1 MTGTSASAA
10 RRGALL
16 RLARVTITCMLVIDP
31 RSLAGQLRPIDPI
44 GWDVLDP
51 AHSWIVDVG
60 VGVMQNQ
67 LASLAGT
74 RGDLV
79 ELGNFRVA
87 WRSGR
92 IGVEIAGTLLRR
104 FRDGAVFADPVLG
117 ANPPDGETRHDAGD
131 VRAATTI
138 RLNGASPV
146 LMALRFGTRLPTT
159 SEEVGLDRDR
169 TDFFATFGARYRSGP
184 FSIGGESG
192 VAING
197 TRVDG
202 VDQLDVWTYSLGIDY
217 RFGPVTAGGAIV
229 GHNDMHRRV
238 IRGNEDLNELR
249 LGLGAGDRV
258 RFAATFVQGLADFS
272 PDRGLLV
279 SVGLRN

>member
-1 MTGTSASAA
+1 
-10 RRGALL
+10 LL
-16 RLARVTITCMLVIDP
+16 RLARVAIVGVLVIDP
-31 RSLAGQLRPIDPI
+31 RAAAGQLRPIDPI

-51 AHSWIVDVG
+51 AHSWIADVG

-74 RGDLV
+74 RGDLL

-92 IGVEIAGTLLRR
+92 IGVEIAGTLVRR
-104 FRDGAVFADPVLG
+104 FRDGSVFADPVLG
-117 ANPPDGETRHDAGD
+117 ANPPDGQIRQDAGD
-131 VRAATTI
+131 VRAATLI

-146 LMALRFGTRLPTT
+146 QVALRFGTRLPTT

-169 TDFFATFGARYRSGP
+169 TDFFATLGARYRMGLLSV
-184 FSIGGESG
+184 GGESG

-202 VDQLDVWTYSLGIDY
+202 VDQLDVWTYSLGVDY
-217 RFGPVTAGGAIV
+217 RFGPVTSSGAIV

-249 LGLGAGDRV
+249 LGVRAGDRV

-279 SVGLRN
+279 SIGLRN